1 MPAWAPG
8 SLPERA
14 PGPATTDAI
23 GVEASGV
30 GEVARYAVAGAAA
43 VVAGAVNAVAGGGTL
58 ISFPTLLFLGVGP
71 VVANATNAVALWP
84 GSLAGAVGFRRELAH
99 TRSWLLLLLPPS
111 IVGGALGAVILLH
124 TGAALF
130 RSIAPFLILLATG
143 LLAAQNRITARA
155 THTGPRTS
163 AAFRW
168 SAIGFQ
174 FLVGVY
180 GGFFGAGI
188 GILML
193 AALGMLGVGNINQMN
208 GLKNVLAVCING
220 VAAIYFVVSGAVVWG
235 YAVVMALGA
244 ILGGYTG
251 ASVARR
257 LRAEVV
263 QRFVIVV
270 GIVVAVVLL
279 VTR

>member
-1 MPAWAPG
+1 M
-8 SLPERA
+8 
-14 PGPATTDAI
+14 
-23 GVEASGV
+23 EASGF
-30 GEVARYAVAGAAA
+30 GEVARYAAAGAAA

-84 GSLAGAVGFRRELAH
+84 GSLAGAVGFRHELGH
-99 TRSWLLLLLPPS
+99 TRHWLVLLLPPS
-111 IVGGALGAVILLH
+111 IVGGAIGAVILLH
-124 TGAALF
+124 TGASLF
-130 RSIAPFLILLATG
+130 RTIAPFLILLATG
-143 LLAAQNRITARA
+143 LLAAQNRVTARVA
-155 THTGPRTS
+155 HADPRS
-163 AAFRW
+163 SRLFRW

-193 AALGMLGVGNINQMN
+193 AALGMLGVGDINQMN

-220 VAAIYFVVSGAVVWG
+220 IAAIYFVVSGAVVWG
-235 YAVVMALGA
+235 FAVVMAVGA
-244 ILGGYTG
+244 ILGGYAG

-257 LRAEVV
+257 LKEEVV
-263 QRFVIVV
+263 RRFVVVV
-270 GIVVAVVLL
+270 GVVVAVILL

>member
-1 MPAWAPG
+1 
-8 SLPERA
+8 
-14 PGPATTDAI
+14 
-23 GVEASGV
+23 VEASGV
-30 GEVARYAVAGAAA
+30 GEVARYAAAGAAA

-58 ISFPTLLFLGVGP
+58 ISFPTLVFLGVGP

-84 GSLAGAVGFRRELAH
+84 GSLAGAVGFRTELRH
-99 TRSWLLLLLPPS
+99 TRHWLLLLLPPS
-111 IVGGALGAVILLH
+111 ILGGAIGAVILLH

-130 RSIAPFLILLATG
+130 RTIAPFLILLATG
-143 LLAAQNRITARA
+143 LLAAQNRITARVSHSGRQA
-155 THTGPRTS
+155 S
-163 AAFRW
+163 AVFRW
-168 SAIGFQ
+168 SAMGFQ

-193 AALGMLGVGNINQMN
+193 AALGMLGVGNIHQMN

-220 VAAIYFVVSGAVVWG
+220 VAAVYFIVSGAVVWG
-235 YAVVMALGA
+235 FAIVMAVGA
-244 ILGGYTG
+244 IIGGYTG

-257 LRAEVV
+257 LSAEVV
-263 QRFVIVV
+263 QRFVIVIGV
-270 GIVVAVVLL
+270 VVAIILL

>member
-1 MPAWAPG
+1 
-8 SLPERA
+8 
-14 PGPATTDAI
+14 
-23 GVEASGV
+23 VEASGV

-43 VVAGAVNAVAGGGTL
+43 VLAGAVNAVAGGGTL

-84 GSLAGAVGFRRELAH
+84 GNAAGAVGFRNELAH
-99 TRSWLLLLLPPS
+99 TRRWLVLLLPPS
-111 IVGGALGAVILLH
+111 IVGGLIGAVILLH

-130 RSIAPFLILLATG
+130 RTIAPFLILLATG
-143 LLAAQNRITARA
+143 LLAAQGSITSRMS
-155 THTGPRTS
+155 HMNPNTS

-174 FLVGVY
+174 FMVGIY

-193 AALGMLGVGNINQMN
+193 AALGLLGVGDIHQMN

-220 VAAIYFVVSGAVVWG
+220 IAAVYFVVSGAVVWSF
-235 YAVVMALGA
+235 ALVMAAGA
-244 ILGGYTG
+244 IAGGFTG
-251 ASVARR
+251 ASVARH
-257 LRAEVV
+257 LSEAVV
-263 QRFVIVV
+263 RRFVIVI
-270 GIVVAVVLL
+270 GISVAVILL

>member
-1 MPAWAPG
+1 
-8 SLPERA
+8 
-14 PGPATTDAI
+14 
-23 GVEASGV
+23 VEASGV
-30 GEVARYAVAGAAA
+30 GEAARYAAAGAAA

-84 GSLAGAVGFRRELAH
+84 GSFAGAVGFRRELAH
-99 TRSWLLLLLPPS
+99 TRRWLLLLLPPS
-111 IVGGALGAVILLH
+111 VVGGAIGAVILLH

-130 RSIAPFLILLATG
+130 RTIAPFLILLATG
-143 LLAAQNRITARA
+143 LLAAQNAVTSRVS
-155 THTGPRTS
+155 HTPGHAS
-163 AAFRW
+163 ALWRW
-168 SAIGFQ
+168 SAMGFQ

-193 AALGMLGVGNINQMN
+193 AALGLLGVGDIHQMN

-220 VAAIYFVVSGAVVWG
+220 VAAVYFVVSGAVVWG
-235 YAVVMALGA
+235 FALVMAAGA
-244 ILGGYTG
+244 IAGGYTG
-251 ASVARR
+251 ATVARR
-257 LRAEVV
+257 LSEAVV
-263 QRFVIVV
+263 RRFVIVV
-270 GIVVAVVLL
+270 GIVVAVILL